1 MNDYFLLIRGIR
13 MGILRRLRGEVNKK
27 AKRGERREMGN
38 LRTGGWLLLG
48 LSVLAAGCSRQDTE
62 RLARV
67 GKRIAGRF
75 EALTADCRAGLGS
88 SWHGSGAG
96 LSGRVA
102 ARLRW
107 DRGLAGLSIQVH
119 STGEAA
125 VELKGTV
132 RDLTQRRRAVEL
144 AESTAGVEKVSDQL
158 QVSER

>member
-1 MNDYFLLIRGIR
+1 

-27 AKRGERREMGN
+27 AKGEGRGEMGK

-67 GKRIAGRF
+67 GKRIAGEL
-75 EALTADCRAGLGS
+75 EALTADCRAGLGN
-88 SWHGSGAG
+88 SWHGGGPG
-96 LSGRVA
+96 LCGRVA

-107 DRGLAGLSIQVH
+107 DKGLAGLPIEVH
-119 STGEAA
+119 ATGGTT